1 MNVKKDM
8 KKKGCIKPRRTV
20 YEIASPQLL
29 AGSGNATESIGFGT
43 SGDEPDPDE
52 SGTIWGQ

>member
-1 MNVKKDM
+1 M
-8 KKKGCIKPRRTV
+8 KKKEYIKPRMTV

-52 SGTIWGQ
+52 EGTIWGQ

>member
-1 MNVKKDM
+1 M
-8 KKKGCIKPRRTV
+8 KKKEYIKPQMTV

-43 SGDEPDPDE
+43 NGDEPVPDDYD
-52 SGTIWGQ
+52 TIWGQ